1 MAVALPQGAKRTD
14 LLHLDA
20 DSVVVKDDLR
30 GRAYQPTD
38 EAVQKL
44 AISIFQQGQIQPV
57 EVRRVGNQYLVNAGF
72 TRTAAVRLLN
82 HGFVYGGVEYHD
94 PKLKLQCVP
103 SAHND
108 EEAFERNIVENA
120 IRNNTSPIDDAINQR
135 KLREKYGKSDK
146 EIAELYGID
155 AARVSRLKK
164 LLQLPEDQRRMVH
177 FGELT
182 FQAALDLL
190 DVPEDEREAIILATA
205 GKGKGRAAA
214 IKKAVRE
221 AIMSDDAVTD
231 EELAER
237 TQLKPREKKKAA
249 AVEEPPVKGKKAKAE
264 PEPEAPKIKARTSKE
279 FKDFISDCA
288 VQTEDTDLR
297 KLLNGLVKFFEGQLT
312 ERRMKNLIDQYDMVK
327 VTAEAA

>member
-1 MAVALPQGAKRTD
+1 MAVALPKGAKRTD

-20 DSVVVKDDLR
+20 DTVVVKDDLR

-44 AISIFQQGQIQPV
+44 AVSIFQQGQIQPV

-82 HGFVYGGVEYHD
+82 HGFVYGDVEYHD
-94 PKLKLQCVP
+94 PALKLQCVP

-108 EEAFERNIVENA
+108 EEAFERNVVENA

-135 KLREKYGKSDK
+135 KLRDKYGKSDK

-164 LLQLPEDQRRMVH
+164 LLQLSEEHRRMVH

-182 FQAALDLL
+182 FGAALDLL
-190 DVPEDEREAIILATA
+190 DSPEEEREGIILATA

-231 EELAER
+231 EDLAER
-237 TQLKPREKKKAA
+237 TQLKPRQKKVVAEA
-249 AVEEPPVKGKKAKAE
+249 EPEAKGKKAKAE
-264 PEPEAPKIKARTSKE
+264 AEPEAPKIKARTSKE

-288 VQTEDTDLR
+288 VNTEDVDLR

-312 ERRMKNLIDQYDMVK
+312 ERRMKNLIDGYDMVK
-327 VTAEAA
+327 AAPEAA